1 MHRRLPPLNS
11 LRAFEVVS
19 RHESFRAAAE
29 ELHVTAAAVSQQV
42 KTLEDRLGRKLLRR
56 HSGGYRLTAEAL
68 AGLKQLRDGFDQL
81 ASAVATMSSG
91 GQRVLTVSAVPSLA
105 AEWLVPRLHRLR
117 DQYPELDVLL
127 HASRE
132 LVDLQHSRVDVGI
145 RYGSGSYPGL
155 ISERLFVDEIFPVY
169 SPQLLK
175 GRSRLKT
182 PGDLRGL
189 PLIHTHWA
197 PDRGHWPGW
206 TDWVRAAGVTGV
218 DVTKGLRFSDGALAL
233 QAAARGQG
241 VVLASKALAL
251 EHLAAGRLVRPFK
264 LSLVTDFGYY
274 VVCAKTRADEPDLV
288 AFRRWLL
295 AEAQREP
302 LMQRGRPGRRRA
314 TNASFE
320 PQG

>member
-11 LRAFEVVS
+11 LRAFEAVS

-56 HSGGYRLTAEAL
+56 HSGGYTLTADAL
-68 AGLKQLRDGFDQL
+68 AGLKHLRDGFDQL
-81 ASAVATMSSG
+81 SSAVATMSSG

-132 LVDLQHSRVDVGI
+132 LVDLQHSRVDLGI

-175 GRSRLKT
+175 GRARLRK
-182 PGDLRGL
+182 PGDLRGQ
-189 PLIHTHWA
+189 PLIHTDWA
-197 PDRGHWPGW
+197 PDSGHWPGW
-206 TDWVRAAGVTGV
+206 TDWMRAAGVTGV
-218 DVTKGLRFSDGALAL
+218 NVTKGLRFSDGALAL
-233 QAAARGQG
+233 QAAVSGQG
-241 VVLASKALAL
+241 IALASKALAL

-264 LSLVTDFGYY
+264 LSLVTNFAYY

-302 LMQRGRPGRRRA
+302 VVHRGSPRVAP
-314 TNASFE
+314 SD
-320 PQG
+320 